1 MKSPAPT
8 LRSFALAFGLLFPCF
23 APAVPVSVGDP
34 SFETNSITSGQWTN
48 NLEPEWKETGGPNNG
63 SGFEEWAT
71 NITAADGTDHLGM
84 MLGHDVWQDLAVTYQ
99 ANTRYT
105 LTVAVGNR
113 PGTTSAGN
121 DSRYLLADSTGVIYA
136 TGSFNA
142 QANVASGTFADAPAL
157 VFDTPNTPAAVG
169 KTIRILL
176 QARGVNRSHFDNIRL
191 DATSLVAP
199 GGATVA
205 NLTADSITTT
215 TATIGGE
222 ITNTGVG
229 APSVTMFHGT
239 SNGGLNPGAWQNSVA
254 LPGTHT
260 GTFSTSIGGLA
271 PGTVYWFTARAT
283 NAAGSSWVLNS
294 STFET
299 LPLPPVVAHLPP
311 TSLGATTATLG
322 ATITSG
328 GTTQPATTIYYGT
341 TDGGT
346 NPAAWSASVALPAGS
361 GNQTAAVS
369 GLVSGATYFFRA
381 ISSNPGGSTWA
392 PASGSF
398 TTLVVSPPVVSNR
411 SPDGI
416 TGTTATLR
424 GEIDETGNDAPVVTL
439 FLGTTD
445 GGTNPAAWTQTLA
458 TGTQSGEFTRF
469 VQGLLPN
476 TLYFYRWRAVNA
488 GGTAWSEAG
497 STFSTVNPVAP
508 AAVINEFHYNSDDN
522 TSLEEFVELHNPGD
536 SSIDVSGWQ
545 LSDAVTYTIPGG
557 TTIPAGGFLVIGE
570 NPATLASKF
579 GVTGALGPWTGRL
592 SSAGERIDL
601 LNAAG
606 IRVDRVEYGAG
617 FPWPTAADGAG
628 PSAELMNP
636 GLDNNIGGSWR
647 SSGALATSP
656 VTFIPSLATAWKYK
670 KGNSE
675 ASTPD
680 VTAWRAPAF
689 DDSSWLTGNAGFGYG
704 YSNNTGAGLVTN
716 TTLSDMRFNYS
727 TVYFRKAF
735 TVNAGQ
741 IPQTLSLRINV
752 DDGYVVWINGHEVV
766 RNYVQAGQLPF
777 NAFASD
783 HSRAWDDFTIP
794 NADNILL
801 GGTNV
806 IAVHVLNTT
815 LRSSDLYFDLELKS
829 ADSSSLLPTPGAVN
843 SVRRALSAV
852 PPAIRQVAHAP
863 VSPKANE
870 AVTITARITDPDGM
884 GAVSL
889 AYQLVNPGSY
899 IRLTDAAYATTWT
912 TVAMNDAATAG
923 DLVAG
928 DGIYTVVLPAS
939 LQTHRRLVRYR
950 ITFADALGNAQTVP
964 YADDEQP
971 NFAYFVYN
979 GVPAWTGKIHSA
991 SPNVTYPAALLESK
1005 PPLHILANA
1014 SDMGSFQAG
1023 NESRFRGTVVTRGV
1037 VHDHIEYRARGQGST
1052 TVSGKN
1058 KWNIYFNRARDYQAY
1073 DNYGRPYAETWNNL
1087 LVNANASPWAS
1098 VHRGSAGVEEAVS
1111 NRIFSLG
1118 GVPSMHTHFFH
1129 LRVIDNATEAGPTQ
1143 YDGDF
1148 WGLYLG
1154 LEPTEGNFID
1164 ERGLPDGNIYAIEAN
1179 QGDKKRQG
1187 PTQPVDSS
1195 DWNTFRTGL
1204 AQSGQTQA
1212 WYEQNV
1218 DLDALYTF
1226 LALNRLI
1233 GNVDV
1238 RPGDNYRFY
1247 HRPTDDRWVIIPY
1260 DLDMM
1265 FIAGHHWGGT
1275 MDQIVNGTSQN
1286 VVVAGAPNVIR
1297 AISRHPGLARA
1308 YRNRCREILSLMASD
1323 PAPDG
1328 GQIGQLFDEYARFVH
1343 TPGQSLTWA
1352 NLDAAMWNLHPET
1365 EGTLGATS
1373 GQSSHKGNFFRAN
1386 YNDGPRGGLG
1396 GTASTSSWI
1405 RTLPDPDG
1413 DGFANH
1419 EAIMQWFVDFSTNT
1433 WPGGTWNRKAM
1444 TGIGTGTDTD
1454 ANRQKG
1460 YGYKYLEWEA
1470 LNGGWINC
1478 LANPAV
1484 AATVEAPDKPTI
1496 SATGDPAFP
1505 VSGLAFNSGAFSDP
1519 QGNGT
1524 FAAWQWRIARISAP
1538 GLGNHDPGAP
1548 RVYELESLAASPEL
1562 TTAPGAFTIP
1572 FGIAEVGNTY
1582 RVRVRHKDS
1591 TGNWSLWSDPVQFTA
1606 AAPPPSSLIHYWN
1619 FNDASPVADLL
1630 VPTQTAG
1637 GGALS
1642 VSGVYESGTGQS
1654 FSAPNARFGDDPA
1667 SHLRVNN
1674 PIGQTVR
1681 FNVPT
1686 TGFADIVVKYET
1698 RRSGQGAG
1706 SQIVDYTINGT
1717 TWTNFA
1723 SIPVVDGIPT
1733 VETLDFRPISA
1744 ADNNPQ
1750 FAIRI
1755 TFQQAAG
1762 GTAGNN
1768 RFDNFTVEGGSLSSE
1783 PILIP
1788 SGNAGWNFAENW
1800 TSNAI
1805 PDGAGAEA
1813 IIPAPGAANRDV
1825 TLSTAVAIGSLEF
1838 RNAGSAFRNRLA
1850 GTGLVFDGDGA
1861 PASLIVSG
1869 TGTGFTELEVAGGV
1883 TLATDLRLD
1892 VTNIEGDPVHGALRL
1907 RAPWSGPGGLIKQG
1921 SGIASLTGDLKSFTG
1936 PIQIQQG
1943 VLQFTES
1950 AAPTAAS
1957 GIAVSPGGQLRLTAS
1972 SIAGE
1977 ERLYTFGGPV
1987 QIAGSGRGPEIPTG
2001 GQYGVLGALRYDPE
2015 NGGVNLARVSN
2026 PITVT
2031 ADADIHVDGPDNT
2044 LVLSGS
2050 LGGPGNLFKSGGGRL
2065 VLSGNSPSYTGLLAM
2080 TNGPVTAN
2088 GDAPGLA
2095 ISIGSGQILS
2105 GAGRVGTI
2113 SGSGTVA
2120 PHLTTLTASQSSVA
2134 DADFVFTQTGAGGN
2148 SHLRLVGA
2156 NPLPVAPGNVDLF
2169 LNVPARADGDRFRG
2183 GFFADQAGLDL
2194 SSTSVRI
2201 LVPDAAGSVIHQGVT
2216 YRVAAP
2222 GDELTWAVVSAS
2234 TDFGSGPVTGQ
2245 TIEIL
2250 VGDNAT
2256 QFNQWKAVHFPNP
2269 GDLANPLV
2277 SGPLA
2282 NPSGDGVSN
2291 LMRYAHGVGP
2301 FDPVLPLLPVLA
2313 GENPSR
2319 VFRFRYD
2326 AGLADLRWFVR
2337 AGTLPGPWTHTLF
2350 DSETSLVPPL
2360 EAGWLPLPV
2369 PPSLGGAPLADEKQ
2383 FLRLEVELVQP

>member
-1 MKSPAPT
+1 MEFPVSIP
-8 LRSFALAFGLLFPCF
+8 RSVALAIGLLFPSVIPA
-23 APAVPVSVGDP
+23 APVAVGDP
-34 SFETNSITSGQWTN
+34 SFETNSISSGQWTN
-48 NLEPEWKETGGPNNG
+48 NLDPEWKETGGPNNG
-63 SGFEEWAT
+63 NGFEEWAT
-71 NITAADGTDHLGM
+71 NITAANGTDHLGM
-84 MLGHDVWQDLAVTYQ
+84 VLGHDVWQDLAVTYQ

-136 TGSFNA
+136 TGSYNA
-142 QANVASGTFADAPAL
+142 QANVAGGTFADAPAL
-157 VFDTPNTPAAVG
+157 VFDTPNNPSAVG

-191 DATSLVAP
+191 DASSLTVP
-199 GGATVA
+199 GAATVA
-205 NLTADSITTT
+205 NLAATFLTAT
-215 TATIGGE
+215 TATLGGE
-222 ITNTGVG
+222 VTDIGVG
-229 APSVTMFHGT
+229 APSITVFIGPTD
-239 SNGGLNPGAWQNSVA
+239 GGLNPGGWQNSIT
-254 LPGTHT
+254 LPGTCD
-260 GTFSTSIGGLA
+260 GVFSTPVTGLA
-271 PGTVYWFTARAT
+271 PGTTYWFNARAT
-283 NAAGSSWVLNS
+283 NAAGSSWVLRS
-294 STFET
+294 ADFET
-299 LPLPPVVAHLPP
+299 IPLPPVVENLPAAAV
-311 TSLGATTATLG
+311 GATTATLG
-322 ATITSG
+322 ATISST
-328 GTTQPATTIYYGT
+328 GTTQPTTTIYYGT

-346 NPAAWSASVALPAGS
+346 TPAAWTSSVVLPAGT

-369 GLVSGATYFFRA
+369 GLASGQTYFFRA
-381 ISSNPGGSTWA
+381 VANNPGGAAWA
-392 PASGSF
+392 ASSGSF
-398 TTLVVSPPVVSNR
+398 TTLVVSIPSVSNR

-424 GEIDETGNDAPVVTL
+424 GEIDETGNDTPVVTL

-445 GGTNPAAWTQTLA
+445 GGANPAAWTQALA
-458 TGTQSGEFTRF
+458 TGPQTGEFTRF
-469 VQGLLPN
+469 AQGLLPN
-476 TLYFYRWRAVNA
+476 TLYYYRWRAVNA

-497 STFSTVNPVAP
+497 SSFSTVNPVSP

-536 SSIDVSGWQ
+536 SPIDVSGWQ

-579 GVTGALGPWTGRL
+579 GVGGALGPWTGRL
-592 SSAGERIDL
+592 SSGGERIDL

-606 IRVDRVEYGAG
+606 TRVDRVEYSAG

-647 SSGALATSP
+647 SSGALAASP
-656 VTFIPSLATAWKYK
+656 VTFIPSLATSWKYK
-670 KGNSE
+670 KGTSE

-689 DDSSWLTGNAGFGYG
+689 DDSSWLTGTAGFGYG
-704 YSNNTGAGLVTN
+704 YTNNVGAGLVTN
-716 TTLSDMRFNYS
+716 TTLGDMRYNYS
-727 TVYFRKAF
+727 TVYLRKAF

-741 IPQTLSLRINV
+741 IPQSLSLRTNV
-752 DDGYVVWINGHEVV
+752 DDGYVVWINGVEIV
-766 RNYVQAGQLPF
+766 RNYVPAGQLPF
-777 NAFASD
+777 TALAKNHD
-783 HSRAWDDFTIP
+783 RGWDQLTIP
-794 NADNILL
+794 NADTILL

-806 IAVHVLNTT
+806 IAVQVLNTT

-829 ADSSSLLPTPGAVN
+829 ADNTSLLPTPGAVN
-843 SVRRALSAV
+843 SVRRALSTV

-884 GAVSL
+884 GTVTL

-899 IRLTDAAYATTWT
+899 IRLTDAAYTTSWT
-912 TVAMNDAATAG
+912 TVAMNDAATGG
-923 DLVAG
+923 DLLAG

-950 ITFADALGNAQTVP
+950 ITFADALGNQQTVP

-979 GVPAWTGKIHSA
+979 GVPAWTGKIHST
-991 SPNVTYPAALLESK
+991 SPNVTYPTALLESK
-1005 PPLHILANA
+1005 PPLHLLANA

-1023 NESRFRGTVVTRGV
+1023 NESRFRGTVVTRGI

-1087 LVNANASPWAS
+1087 LVNANASPWAA

-1111 NRIFSLG
+1111 NRIFSIG
-1118 GVPSMHTHFFH
+1118 GVPSMHTHYFH
-1129 LRVIDNATEAGPTQ
+1129 LRVIDSATEAGPTQ

-1164 ERGLPDGNIYAIEAN
+1164 ERGLPDGNIYAIEGN
-1179 QGDKKRQG
+1179 QGDKKRQS

-1195 DWNTFRTGL
+1195 DWNAFRDGL

-1218 DLDALYTF
+1218 DLEALYTF

-1247 HRPTDDRWVIIPY
+1247 HRPTDNRWVIIPY

-1265 FIAGHHWGGT
+1265 FIAAHHWGGT
-1275 MDQIVNGTSQN
+1275 MDQIVNGTTQN

-1297 AISRHPGLARA
+1297 AISRHPALARA

-1343 TPGQSLTWA
+1343 TPGESVTWA

-1365 EGTLGATS
+1365 EGTLGATT
-1373 GQSSHKGNFFRAN
+1373 GQSNHKGNFFRAN
-1386 YNDGPRGGLG
+1386 YNDGSRGGLG
-1396 GTASTSSWI
+1396 GTSSTTSWI

-1419 EAIMQWFVDFSTNT
+1419 EAIIQWFVNFSTNT

-1470 LNGGWINC
+1470 LNGGWLNS
-1478 LANPAV
+1478 LANPG
-1484 AATVEAPDKPTI
+1484 TPPTEEAPNKPSITPT
-1496 SATGDPAFP
+1496 APPTFP
-1505 VSGLAFNSGAFSDP
+1505 VSGLSFNSGAFSDP

-1538 GLGNHDPGAP
+1538 GLGGYDPAAP
-1548 RVYELESLAASPEL
+1548 RAYELETLAASPEIA
-1562 TTAPGAFTIP
+1562 TAPGSFTIP
-1572 FGIAEVGNTY
+1572 FGVAEVGHTY
-1582 RVRVRHKDS
+1582 RVRVRHKDTS
-1591 TGNWSLWSDPVQFTA
+1591 GNWSLWSDPVQFTA
-1606 AAPPPSSLIHYWN
+1606 GAPPSSSLVHYWN
-1619 FNDASPVADLL
+1619 FNDASPATDLL

-1654 FSAPNARFGDDPA
+1654 FAAANARFGDA
-1667 SHLRVNN
+1667 ASSHLRVNN

-1681 FNVPT
+1681 FDLPT

-1706 SQIVDYTINGT
+1706 SQIVEYTTNGT

-1723 SIPVVDGIPT
+1723 AIPVVDGTPT
-1733 VETLDFRPISA
+1733 VETLDFRPITA
-1744 ADNNPQ
+1744 VDNNAR

-1755 TFQQAAG
+1755 TFQQASG

-1788 SGNAGWNFAENW
+1788 SGNAAWNFAENW

-1813 IIPAPGAANRDV
+1813 IILAPGAANRDV
-1825 TLSTAVAIGSLEF
+1825 IISTPVTIGSLGF
-1838 RNAGSAFRNRLA
+1838 RNAASGLRNRLA
-1850 GTGLVFDGDGA
+1850 GGGLVFDGDGA
-1861 PASLIVSG
+1861 PATLSVSG
-1869 TGTGFTELEVAGGV
+1869 TGTGFTELEVSGGV
-1883 TLATDLRLD
+1883 TLATDLSLD
-1892 VTNIEGDPVHGALRL
+1892 VSNIEGDPIHGALRL

-1921 SGIASLTGDLKSFTG
+1921 SGIASLTGDPKTFTG
-1936 PIQIQQG
+1936 AVRIQQG

-1950 AAPTAAS
+1950 AAPTATS
-1957 GIAVSPGGQLRLTAS
+1957 GITVSPGGQLRLTAS
-1972 SIAGE
+1972 STAGE
-1977 ERLYTFGGPV
+1977 ERLYSFGGPL

-2026 PITVT
+2026 GIEVT

-2050 LGGPGNLFKSGGGRL
+2050 LSGNENLFKSGGGRL
-2065 VLSGNSPSYTGLLAM
+2065 ILAGNSPAYTGLLAI

-2088 GDAPGLA
+2088 GGAPGLGV
-2095 ISIGSGQILS
+2095 SIGAGQTLS
-2105 GAGRVGTI
+2105 GAGRVGVI
-2113 SGSGTVA
+2113 SGSGTIA
-2120 PHLTTLTASQSSVA
+2120 PNLTTLTAMQCAAA
-2134 DADFVFTQTGAGGN
+2134 DADFVFVQTGAPGN
-2148 SHLRLVGA
+2148 SHLRLTGP
-2156 NPLPVAPGNVDLF
+2156 NPLPVAPATVDLF
-2169 LNVPARADGDRFRG
+2169 LNVPVRSDGDRFRG
-2183 GFFADQAGLDL
+2183 GFFTDQPGLDL
-2194 SSTSVRI
+2194 SASSVRI
-2201 LVPDAAGSVIHQGVT
+2201 LVPDPAGSIVHHGTT
-2216 YRVAAP
+2216 YRTAVP
-2222 GDELTWAVVSAS
+2222 GDQLTWAVVTAT
-2234 TDFGSGPVTGQ
+2234 TDFGSGPITGQ

-2250 VGDNAT
+2250 VGDDAT
-2256 QFNQWKAVHFPNP
+2256 QFTQWKAVHFPDP

-2291 LMRYAHGVGP
+2291 LMRYAHGTGP

-2313 GENPSR
+2313 GDAEQR

-2326 AGLADLRWFVR
+2326 GSLADLRWFVR
-2337 AGTLPGPWTHTLF
+2337 AGTSPGPWPHTLF
-2350 DSETSLVPPL
+2350 DSQTSVIPPL
-2360 EAGWLPLPV
+2360 DAGWLPLPV
-2369 PPSLGGAPLADEKQ
+2369 PESLVGAPLPDEKQ
-2383 FLRLEVELVQP
+2383 FLRLEVELVHP